1 MNLLAMYAA
10 RRCTAGGLS
19 AATRAASKPASLA
32 RPPPASFHH
41 TTKNADS
48 MPGHKALVV
57 IAPGSEE
64 METVITV
71 DVLRR
76 GGVCLHPVRQP
87 AGRACRGLRRLCG
100 S

>member
-1 MNLLAMYAA
+1 MNLLVMYAG
-10 RRCTAGGLS
+10 RRCAAGGLS
-19 AATRAASKPASLA
+19 AANRAASKFA

-76 GGVCLHPVRQP
+76 GGVRLHPVRQP